1 MILMPIF
8 GDQYSNAAAAQ
19 YRGVAIILEYNDFTE
34 EKLRGAMDQIFN
46 DTRYVSFL
54 RLFLFLYH
62 VCKRER
68 EREKGYKRSD
78 REFRIPSVGYLKRK
92 FFTRHVFVHRDR
104 CANYVHRSRLLRR

>member
-1 MILMPIF
+1 MIFFLKDFKNGISRFTDHPNVKCYFGHGGLLGLTEGVQSGVPMILMPIF

-34 EKLRGAMDQIFN
+34 EKLRSAMDQIFN

-68 EREKGYKRSD
+68 ERER
-78 REFRIPSVGYLKRK
+78 V
-92 FFTRHVFVHRDR
+92 
-104 CANYVHRSRLLRR
+104 